1 MPKPWAVLA
10 YTVADDKSG
19 GSELDAAAKRE
30 LKAICE
36 AADFG
41 QVNVAA
47 QVDFKHTRGV
57 WRGLLT
63 EKPRASEA
71 SPAAAARQAARR

>member
-1 MPKPWAVLA
+1 M
-10 YTVADDKSG
+10 
-19 GSELDAAAKRE
+19 
-30 LKAICE
+30 CE

-47 QVDFKHTRGV
+47 QVDFKRTRGV

-63 EKPRASEA
+63 EQPPPRRAQKPGAR
-71 SPAAAARQAARR
+71 SPASTNTATPLTMTMTMTTIRCGAASSAASSDP

>member
-1 MPKPWAVLA
+1 MSLASPMPKPWAVLA

-36 AADFG
+36 AAD
-41 QVNVAA
+41 
-47 QVDFKHTRGV
+47 
-57 WRGLLT
+57 
-63 EKPRASEA
+63 
-71 SPAAAARQAARR
+71 